1 MSIRFLVNRI
11 VYTLLMFLL
20 VISVNFF
27 LFRMMPGDPLTMV
40 SRELGSSP
48 EARAALEK
56 VYGLDKPKAV
66 QYVTYVKDMLTFN
79 FGTSFFYKQPVWD
92 VLKPKIWSSLVLG
105 IGATPLG
112 IGLGILGGI
121 WAARRHGKRAD
132 MLITSS
138 TMIIYAV
145 PTFWL
150 GMIFLMLFS
159 VKLGWFPVNGM
170 TTPGKDFVTK
180 LGYIKDLLMHLII
193 PAVTYALS
201 MFGSYLLIM
210 RSSMVDVFTEDFV
223 LTARAKGLTDRQV
236 IYRHVVP
243 NALLPVSTIIA
254 TTFALLFT
262 GAFSIEILFSW
273 PGMGRLMVDAITH
286 QDYPILQASNYLI
299 ACSVILVNF
308 AMDILYMYI
317 DPRVRAE

>member
-1 MSIRFLVNRI
+1 MSARFLVNRI
-11 VYTLLMFLL
+11 IYTLLMFLL
-20 VISVNFF
+20 VISLNFF
-27 LFRMMPGDPLTMV
+27 LFRVMPGDPLSMV

-66 QYVTYVKDMLTFN
+66 QYLDYVKDMLTFN
-79 FGTSFFYKQPVWD
+79 FGTSFFYKQSVWD
-92 VLKPKIWSSLVLG
+92 VLKPKIWSSLILG
-105 IGATPLG
+105 IASTPLG
-112 IGLGILGGI
+112 IGMGLIGGIL
-121 WAARRHGKRAD
+121 AAKKRGKRTD
-132 MLITSS
+132 MLITST

-150 GMIFLMLFS
+150 GMIFMMVFS

-170 TTPGKDFVTK
+170 VTPGESFATK
-180 LGYIKDLLMHLII
+180 LGYIKDLLLHLVI

-210 RSSMVDVFTEDFV
+210 RGSMIDVFTEDFV
-223 LTARAKGLTDRQV
+223 LTARAKGLTERQV
-236 IYRHVVP
+236 TYRHVVP
-243 NALLPVSTIIA
+243 NALLPISTIIA

-308 AMDILYMYI
+308 AMDVVYMYI

>member
-11 VYTLLMFLL
+11 LYTLLMFLL
-20 VISVNFF
+20 VITLNFL
-27 LFRMMPGDPLTMV
+27 LFRLMPGDPLSMV
-40 SRELGSSP
+40 SRDLGSSP
-48 EARAALEK
+48 ETRAALEK
-56 VYGLDKPKAV
+56 VYGLDKPLPV
-66 QYVTYVKDMLTFN
+66 QYLEYVKNMFTFN
-79 FGTSFFYKQPVWD
+79 FGTSFFYKQAVWD
-92 VLKPKIWSSLVLG
+92 VLKPKIGSSLLLGIASMPLGVALG
-105 IGATPLG
+105 IG
-112 IGLGILGGI
+112 GGV
-121 WAARRHGKRAD
+121 WAASKRGKRTD
-132 MLITSS
+132 MVITST

-150 GMIFLMLFS
+150 GMILLMFFS

-170 TTPGKDFVTK
+170 ITAGETFATK
-180 LGYIKDLLMHLII
+180 LSYVKDLLLHLTI
-193 PAVTYALS
+193 PVVTYALS

-210 RSSMVDVFTEDFV
+210 RSSMIDVFTEDFV
-223 LTARAKGLTDRQV
+223 LTARAKGLTEKQV
-236 IYRHVVP
+236 IRRHVVP
-243 NALLPVSTIIA
+243 NAMLPVSTIMA

-299 ACSVILVNF
+299 ACAVIIVNF
-308 AMDILYMYI
+308 IMDVLYMYI